1 MTMSDDGIEY
11 LLGYLNH
18 RMLIDG
24 VEEGYVSAADL
35 KYHIERMDK
44 KWGSYEGVL
53 TFIRLYQEDRKLGCK
68 FAKDMM
74 EVTKNNGTTY
84 KHLNDFDEDYTEEQW
99 RNEE

>member
-1 MTMSDDGIEY
+1 MSMSDDGIEY
-11 LLGYLNH
+11 MLGYLNH

-24 VEEGYVSAADL
+24 VGAGYVDIEEL

-53 TFIRLYQEDRKLGCK
+53 TFIRLYQEDRKLGLR

-74 EVTKNNGTTY
+74 EVIKNNGTTY
-84 KHLNDFDEDYTEEQW
+84 MHLNDFDEEYTEEEW